1 MASRKLSGLQ
11 LDILSLYRQLLRAAR
26 AKGPDTSMAVRT
38 EFRRNSSGVKRNNF
52 RRIEYLIHQGKK
64 KLTMLEQSTMTSIR
78 R

>member
-1 MASRKLSGLQ
+1 M
-11 LDILSLYRQLLRAAR
+11 
-26 AKGPDTSMAVRT
+26 RT
-38 EFRRNSSGVKRNNF
+38 TAQSSGVKRNNF

>member
-1 MASRKLSGLQ
+1 MIYRRCCTTPSPFIFSHS
-11 LDILSLYRQLLRAAR
+11 LSLPSSSA
-26 AKGPDTSMAVRT
+26 TSVHCMRT
-38 EFRRNSSGVKRNNF
+38 TAQSSGVKRNNF